1 MAREEGGAIGGV
13 RGEDRDAFIDGLM
26 REMRFFQRS
35 AVVIVDDGPTTPGP
49 VGPDGDRLA
58 DLVGRSSPF
67 WFISSS
73 RTSATSSSL
82 TLSRGSSFPIRSR
95 FLLQCYEVR
104 LSVGTVPPST
114 RSVLQTSAL
123 RARSG

>member
-1 MAREEGGAIGGV
+1 
-13 RGEDRDAFIDGLM
+13 
-26 REMRFFQRS
+26 MRFFQRS

-58 DLVGRSSPF
+58 DLVGVVAVLVQHVQPHLGDVVEVDRQPQPDRLALLDLVTTAAPHDVVVDLEPRLV
-67 WFISSS
+67 I
-73 RTSATSSSL
+73 
-82 TLSRGSSFPIRSR
+82 PDQVR
-95 FLLQCYEVR
+95 FLLQRYEVR